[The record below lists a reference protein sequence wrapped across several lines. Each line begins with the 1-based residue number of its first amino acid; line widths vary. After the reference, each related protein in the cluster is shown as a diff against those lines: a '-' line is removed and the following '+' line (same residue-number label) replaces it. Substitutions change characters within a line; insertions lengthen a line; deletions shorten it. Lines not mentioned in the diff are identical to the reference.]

1 MCSSTAKTVVVN
13 AIGDEVFL
21 RGALFDAVDDRRRGV
36 STSTAVYSLVITAT
50 RNPAL
55 VLASGIM
62 GTLFARQ
69 RRATGG
75 IQAPTLTHVTWSMLM
90 LRFLPRCSARWTEHA
105 HKGVQVARRLGAVL
119 ADPAHRSLRP
129 TRAPPGTLTLRAAC
143 SARPKWS
150 SRVCRNRSMTHGST
164 LRAESP

>member
-13 AIGDEVFL
+13 AIGEEVFF

-62 GTLFARQ
+62 GTLSHAHGAQPAESRRQ
-69 RRATGG
+69 R
-75 IQAPTLTHVTWSMLM
+75 
-90 LRFLPRCSARWTEHA
+90 
-105 HKGVQVARRLGAVL
+105 
-119 ADPAHRSLRP
+119 
-129 TRAPPGTLTLRAAC
+129 
-143 SARPKWS
+143 
-150 SRVCRNRSMTHGST
+150 
-164 LRAESP
+164 

>member
-1 MCSSTAKTVVVN
+1 MVN
-13 AIGDEVFL
+13 AIGEEVFF

-90 LRFLPRCSARWTEHA
+90 LRFLPRCSPGGRSMHTRAC
-105 HKGVQVARRLGAVL
+105 
-119 ADPAHRSLRP
+119 RSLGGWERFL
-129 TRAPPGTLTLRAAC
+129 LTLRIG
-143 SARPKWS
+143 
-150 SRVCRNRSMTHGST
+150 RSDQHVHHP
-164 LRAESP
+164 AP